1 MPGTSPFAERIEK
14 DYLSAYKSGEKVVL
28 ATLRH
33 VKTAAK
39 NLQVELMRPLADDDY
54 ITILTKQAKQRQDSI
69 EQYIAA
75 KRQDL
80 ADAEKAELEVLR
92 AYLPEPLS
100 PEALATAIEKA
111 VAPYIAE
118 GQKAMGKAIQ
128 AVMTEFKGRVDG
140 KVVSEEIKKRFSA

>member
-1 MPGTSPFAERIEK
+1 MADICVLAERIEK
-14 DYLSAYKSGEKVVL
+14 DYITAYKAGEKVVL

-39 NLQVELMRPLADDDY
+39 NLQVELMRPLTEEDY
-54 ITILTKQAKQRQDSI
+54 VTVLTRQAKQRQDSI
-69 EQYIAA
+69 EQYLAG

-80 ADAEKAELEVLR
+80 ADAEAAELAVLR
-92 AYLPEPLS
+92 SYLPEQLS
-100 PEALATAIEKA
+100 PQELADAIEKA
-111 VAPYIAE
+111 VAPYLAE

-128 AVMTEFKGRVDG
+128 AVMTAYKGRVDG